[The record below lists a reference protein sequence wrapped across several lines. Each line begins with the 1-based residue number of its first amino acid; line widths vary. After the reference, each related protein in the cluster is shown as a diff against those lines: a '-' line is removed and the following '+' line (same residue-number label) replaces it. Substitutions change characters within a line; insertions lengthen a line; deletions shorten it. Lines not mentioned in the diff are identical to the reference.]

1 MASIWGPV
9 MTEASIPVTQA
20 VVERFTEQ
28 YLQSAGCDIEKERD
42 RWNVTIPDD
51 ADTELSAK
59 DLTLVCENDVAT
71 DNKSEE
77 PLHADSR
84 FFQQLL
90 TEASKRTP
98 TGKVSIET
106 QRAGIEVPGWIRG
119 GEIEVAET
127 RFTPYYDRTALG
139 VLFRVSIETVS
150 EYQSEFLHAIA
161 VDTRS
166 KEQLPKLE
174 DTFLRAT
181 AVAEDVDKST
191 RFELE
196 ETDVRPLLDEAREHL
211 IEQIQPAVDE
221 IHREASRAAD
231 AEVEEYRQLQEQHIE
246 ELSEKHTTLTAKIE
260 EVGEKINSSEQTE
273 RVQALKERK
282 ELKSEYDEIETEL
295 TELRQQRDQG
305 FPERQ
310 QEIRERHALD
320 VRVFPLTLTQIEYE
334 RGEIEFELIEGTNTR
349 TMTLGYGRGVG
360 VTDEVHCSNCDAK
373 ISQDNPLQSLGEGF
387 RCIGC
392 TSVND

>member
-1 MASIWGPV
+1 
-9 MTEASIPVTQA
+9 MTEASIPVTQS

-28 YLQSAGCDIEKERD
+28 YLQSLGCDIEKERD
-42 RWNVTIPDD
+42 RWNVTVPDD

-59 DLTLVCENDVAT
+59 DLTLVCENDAAT
-71 DNKSEE
+71 DNNGEE
-77 PLHADSR
+77 SLHANSQ

-90 TEASKRTP
+90 TEATKRTP
-98 TGKVSIET
+98 IGKISIET
-106 QRAGIEVPGWIRG
+106 RRAGIEVPRWIRG
-119 GEIEVAET
+119 GKIELTDT

-166 KEQLPKLE
+166 EEQLPKLE
-174 DTFLRAT
+174 DAFLNAT
-181 AVAEDVDKST
+181 AVAEDVAKST
-191 RFELE
+191 RFELA
-196 ETDVRPLLDEAREHL
+196 ETDVRPLLNEAREHL
-211 IEQIQPAVDE
+211 IERIQPTVDE

-231 AEVEEYRQLQEQHIE
+231 AEVEEYRQMQQQRLE
-246 ELSEKHTTLTAKIE
+246 ELSEKHATLSAKLE
-260 EVGEKINSSEQTE
+260 EVGEKINSSEQAE

-282 ELKSEYDEIETEL
+282 ELKSEYDGIDTEL

-310 QEIRERHALD
+310 QEIRDRHALD

-387 RCIGC
+387 RCRGC
-392 TSVND
+392 TSFNH